1 MLFTV
6 HFLPNITFLT
16 MPIQSLNPLTNDIIQ
31 EFEEHS
37 DQDIEKALVRAEDT
51 YECWKEMTFAERSE
65 RMYAAARQLRQRKE
79 HYGQLM
85 TDEMGKVKKEA
96 IAEVE
101 KCALACEYYAEHS
114 AQFLADEPLS
124 PPDGEAYIAY
134 DPIGPVLAIM
144 PWNFP
149 FWQVIRFAAPTLMA
163 GNVGILKHASN
174 VPQCALALEEV
185 FREAGFPEHAFQTLL
200 ISNSKVDKLLE
211 DRRIKAATLTGSEY
225 AGSKVAQKA
234 GEQIKKTVLEL
245 GGSDPFIV
253 LADAD
258 VDRAAEIGV
267 KARMINCGQSCIAAK
282 RFIIHRSVYDDFITV
297 FMQKMQKLK
306 QGDPNEDGI
315 DYGPMAREDLAD
327 ELLTQVKKSVDK
339 GAEVLLGGDRPNKSG
354 AFFNATVLSNITP
367 GMPAYHEELF
377 GPVASIFVVDSEDE
391 AVRLANDSP
400 YGLGGSVW
408 TQDIDR
414 GKQFVRRIDSGA
426 VYINKMTASHPTVP
440 FGGTKLSGYGRELSH
455 LGIRE
460 FVNQKTVWIAH
471 PD

>member
-1 MLFTV
+1 
-6 HFLPNITFLT
+6 
-16 MPIQSLNPLTNDIIQ
+16 MPIQSINPLTNEVIR

-37 DQDIEKALVRAEDT
+37 DQAIENTLQRAEDT

-85 TDEMGKVKKEA
+85 TDEMGKVKSEA

-101 KCALACEYYAEHS
+101 KCALACDYYAEHAES
-114 AQFLADEPLS
+114 FLADKPLN
-124 PPDGEAYIAY
+124 PPEGEAYIAS
-134 DPIGPVLAIM
+134 DPIGPVLAVM

-149 FWQVIRFAAPTLMA
+149 FWQVIRFAAPNLMA

-200 ISNSKVDKLLE
+200 IPSSKVNILLE
-211 DRRIKAATLTGSEY
+211 DRRVRAATLTGSEA
-225 AGSKVAQKA
+225 AGSHVAQKA

-258 VDRAAEIGV
+258 IDQAAEIGV

-282 RFIIHRSVYDDFITV
+282 RFIVHQSVYDDFITV
-297 FMQKMQKLK
+297 FMQKMQQLK
-306 QGDPNEDGI
+306 QGDPNEGGI
-315 DYGPMAREDLAD
+315 DYGPMAREDLAI
-327 ELLTQVKKSVDK
+327 ELLGQVTKSVEG
-339 GAEVLLGGDRPNKSG
+339 GAEVLLGGKRPDTEG
-354 AFFNATVLSNITP
+354 AFLDATVLTNITP
-367 GMPAYHEELF
+367 GMPAYDQELF
-377 GPVASIFVVDSEDE
+377 GPVATIFVVKDEDE

-414 GKQFVRRIDSGA
+414 GKQFVRRIESGA
-426 VYINKMTASHPTVP
+426 VYINKMMASHPAVP
-440 FGGTKLSGYGRELSH
+440 FGGIKLSGYGRELSY

-460 FVNQKTVWIAH
+460 FTNQKTVWI
-471 PD
+471 D